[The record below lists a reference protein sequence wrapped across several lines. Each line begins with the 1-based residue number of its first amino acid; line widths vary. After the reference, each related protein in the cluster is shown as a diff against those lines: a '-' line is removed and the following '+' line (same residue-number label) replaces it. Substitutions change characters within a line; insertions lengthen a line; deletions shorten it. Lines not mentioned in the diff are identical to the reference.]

1 MELLRKCRKAI
12 LPCMTPLLCIFGLV
26 GCGRDA
32 PEGMRSQLSMPDST
46 VQKEEHTGVRVSA
59 QGMIYIPYAMID
71 AVFLEYS
78 DNVILPEEGGALYT
92 FWDEHTENP
101 RRNITAVYTNDV
113 PQVREDQ
120 TSVPGRYVV
129 LQLERMENPTPE
141 IPGAWSL
148 STTAGIAAEIKGS
161 ASVRRLDFSDITI
174 EQHFDAKNRQGQILQ
189 ETGNLPPL
197 LEENL
202 FWPELKGFTVG
213 QEWKSSK
220 GLIHYSFYLPEG
232 YDGTKSYPL
241 VITLPGYNGMWLSD
255 SEQTRGV
262 NLIADRGAVA
272 WTQQGEDVIVVAP
285 QFTDW
290 GNTAARQ
297 AIALT
302 EHFIEN
308 YSVDQDR
315 IYAAG
320 FSAGGE
326 IMSRAMGMRAD
337 LFAAFLHY
345 GSRWSGEYDAVVKN
359 RLPVCIY
366 MMEDDEYYGS
376 ERAREAYNVLCSR
389 YREEGLAE
397 EEIKELVS
405 LHIPDREFLSR
416 WGFADFYMGGHIGG
430 QMAVNDQTVMD
441 WIMKQ
446 SK

>member
-1 MELLRKCRKAI
+1 
-12 LPCMTPLLCIFGLV
+12 
-26 GCGRDA
+26 
-32 PEGMRSQLSMPDST
+32 MPGSAA
-46 VQKEEHTGVRVSA
+46 QQEEHTGVQVSA
-59 QGMIYIPYAMID
+59 QGMIYIPFAMVD

-78 DNVILPEEGGALYT
+78 DTVILPEDGSTLYT
-92 FWDEHTENP
+92 FRDERVEILPNYHAENTQ
-101 RRNITAVYTNDV
+101 RNITA
-113 PQVREDQ
+113 
-120 TSVPGRYVV
+120 
-129 LQLERMENPTPE
+129 
-141 IPGAWSL
+141 
-148 STTAGIAAEIKGS
+148 GI
-161 ASVRRLDFSDITI
+161 L
-174 EQHFDAKNRQGQILQ
+174 L
-189 ETGNLPPL
+189 PL

-202 FWPELKGFTVG
+202 FWPELQGFTVG
-213 QEWKSSK
+213 QEWKSSE

-232 YDGTKSYPL
+232 YDETKTYPL
-241 VITLPGYNGMWLSD
+241 VVTLPGYNGMWLSD

-285 QFTDW
+285 QFDDW

-302 EHFIEN
+302 EYFIEN
-308 YSVDQDR
+308 YSVDQNR

-326 IMSRAMGMRAD
+326 IMSRVMGMRAE

-345 GSRWSGEYDAVVKN
+345 GSRWSGDYDAVIRN

-366 MMEDDEYYGS
+366 MMEDDEYYGP
-376 ERAREAYNVLCSR
+376 ERAREAYNILCSR

-397 EEIKELVS
+397 EEIAGLVS

-416 WGFADFYMGGHIGG
+416 WGFTDFYMGGHMGG